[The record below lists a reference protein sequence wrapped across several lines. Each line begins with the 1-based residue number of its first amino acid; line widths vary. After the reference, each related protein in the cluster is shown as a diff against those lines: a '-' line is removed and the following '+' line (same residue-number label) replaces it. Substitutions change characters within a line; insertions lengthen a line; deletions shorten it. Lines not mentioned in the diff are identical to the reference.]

1 MYFTAVEEMDDD
13 DDDDIPMVSINGS
26 KVSIHDVTD
35 EMVAR
40 MTPVEKE
47 QYIRLGQEMYNDMY
61 EWYL

>member
-1 MYFTAVEEMDDD
+1 
-13 DDDDIPMVSINGS
+13 MVSINGS

-61 EWYL
+61 E

>member
-1 MYFTAVEEMDDD
+1 MDDD
-13 DDDDIPMVSINGS
+13 DYDDIPMVSISGT

-47 QYIRLGQEMYNDMY
+47 EYIRLGQEMYNDMY